1 MDQLPSSSLHPLPS
15 LRDTTRSARDGSPEL
30 ARAFQ
35 ELAERFC
42 RFARR
47 YDIEIRP
54 FEGDHPVQFY
64 SLSPDDRRLVYERF
78 AHYVRV
84 TEELV
89 EDGGSPD
96 DDLQMVWRYLRH
108 LRVRPTSDL
117 FSRVRPTDFI
127 EIYQVPQMVQVFRSF
142 RFFRL
147 CGYSLDDLLCRPW
160 WQLYRRD
167 AAITGRL
174 QKRIDEILSQRV
186 PRTVTLD
193 TGVHNLVERHSS
205 TRNRVQLD
213 SVYGSPLVDRRQNV
227 VAIIGVVRV
236 HSVVRTV
243 GSDAGRELYDP
254 STLL

>member
-15 LRDTTRSARDGSPEL
+15 LRDTTRGAPDGTPEL
-30 ARAFQ
+30 VGAFQ

-42 RFARR
+42 GLARR
-47 YDIEIRP
+47 YNIEIRP

-108 LRVRPTSDL
+108 LRARPTSDL

-147 CGYSLDDLLCRPW
+147 SGYSLDDLLCRSW
-160 WQLYRRD
+160 WHLYRRD
-167 AAITGRL
+167 AAMTGRL
-174 QKRIDEILSQRV
+174 QKRVDEILSQKV

-193 TGVHNLVERHSS
+193 TGVHNLVERQSP
-205 TRNRVQLD
+205 TRNRVQLE
-213 SVYGSPLVDRRQNV
+213 SVYGSPLVDRNQNV
-227 VAIIGVVRV
+227 VAIIGIVRM
-236 HSVVRTV
+236 HSVVRTI
-243 GSDAGRELYDP
+243 GPDAGRELHLP
-254 STLL
+254 AARL